1 MGVGF
6 TALSVAGNLGHL
18 TTELERWREQ
28 GHPHTVWHHRAS
40 IFFWQWSHWFQL
52 CCILLTTHPCPVNKQ
67 LSECSRV
74 IGIRGS
80 ALYQSFFSTIQK
92 YSRNRERE
100 RAKQLSFSVSVS
112 LTHTHTLTHKHEL
125 ENTDE
130 QLSGQR
136 IQFCDPTISSIFSA
150 YTSKHKHSS
159 RCTTQSLLTL

>member
-1 MGVGF
+1 M
-6 TALSVAGNLGHL
+6 AGARPPMCSEASAACCAAPLGLHL
-18 TTELERWREQ
+18 FLEMEPLVPAVL
-28 GHPHTVWHHRAS
+28 HIAYYTPV
-40 IFFWQWSHWFQL
+40 SHE
-52 CCILLTTHPCPVNKQ
+52 Q

-159 RCTTQSLLTL
+159 RCTTRSLLTL